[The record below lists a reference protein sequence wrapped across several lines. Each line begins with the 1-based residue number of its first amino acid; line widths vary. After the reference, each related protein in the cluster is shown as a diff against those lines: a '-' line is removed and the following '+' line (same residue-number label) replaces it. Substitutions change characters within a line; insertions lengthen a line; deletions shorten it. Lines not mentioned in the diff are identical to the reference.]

1 MTRKRDD
8 IAACREENY
17 YSITRYQNLDF
28 DDMPS
33 LSGQR
38 REQLLDLLS
47 RPDILSSRELCYRGF
62 LQYRDID
69 FSDAGEM
76 TQTKGGRYFFPT
88 SSINNDSCGDYSGE
102 IEVFKAVSAVMMK
115 PHVALKIRSGAEG
128 MNSRHRSGID
138 KSASNRRNCFFRNSA
153 WSFEP
158 SEKQLIVH
166 VFEQES
172 NLIPVMLK
180 EMSRWDSHVYCYGIC
195 QDPEIFDGEYRE
207 ILSGYSRNLADAR
220 LLKARKMSFEGVYIV
235 FMDAGSYYF
244 QKLPEHQAVKAP
256 VLEVD
261 FSGKNRLPADEG
273 GYD

>member
-8 IAACREENY
+8 IAACRQQNY

-28 DDMPS
+28 DDMPP

-62 LQYRDID
+62 LQYRDMD
-69 FSDAGEM
+69 LFDSEM
-76 TQTKGGRYFFPT
+76 TRKKKCRCFFPT

-102 IEVFKAVSAVMMK
+102 IEVFKAVSAVIMK
-115 PHVALKIRSGAEG
+115 PHAALRIRSRAEG
-128 MNSRHRSGID
+128 MNSERRSGVDNSGVD
-138 KSASNRRNCFFRNSA
+138 KSAGRKSNCFFRNSA

-158 SEKQLIVH
+158 PEKRQLIIH

-180 EMSRWDSHVYCYGIC
+180 ELSRWDCHVYCYGIC
-195 QDPEIFDGEYRE
+195 HDPEIFDGEGKE
-207 ILSGYSRNLADAR
+207 ILSSCSGNPSDERVH
-220 LLKARKMSFEGVYIV
+220 KERKMSFKGAYIV

-256 VLEVD
+256 VLEAD
-261 FSGKNRLPADEG
+261 FSGKNRFPA
-273 GYD
+273 